1 MAADNGKRVGV
12 VALTVS
18 NRREQAAAVNALLS
32 DFGHL
37 VVGRMGIPYK
47 ERGIHLI
54 ALLVDGDT
62 DALGAMAGKLG
73 SLSGVRVRTLL
84 LTDDIAERLPPQ

>member
-1 MAADNGKRVGV
+1 MPNTPQLASSGRAVSATDRGRRILMAADNGKRVGV
-12 VALTVS
+12 VALAVS
-18 NRREQAAAVNALLS
+18 NRREQAAAVNALIS

-54 ALLVDGDT
+54 ALLVDGDPY
-62 DALGAMAGKLG
+62 
-73 SLSGVRVRTLL
+73 
-84 LTDDIAERLPPQ
+84 E